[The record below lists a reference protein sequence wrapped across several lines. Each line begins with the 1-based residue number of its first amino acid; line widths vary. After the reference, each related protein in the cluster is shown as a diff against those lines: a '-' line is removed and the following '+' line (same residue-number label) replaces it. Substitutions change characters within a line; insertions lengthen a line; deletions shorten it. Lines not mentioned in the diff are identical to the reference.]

1 AANSLAALATAVRLG
16 VPVSAAVDAI
26 GRFQGVGRRFEVRG
40 QVRGV
45 TLVDDYAHNPAKVR
59 ATLQAARDRF
69 HPGRVLACFVPHT
82 YSRTRSLM
90 DAYADAFAGCA
101 LLVIGPIEPARE
113 RHLAHTVSSQDLAR
127 VIRGVD
133 DVVTVDSARSAA
145 YKLASAARPGDVIV
159 YMSVR
164 GFNDVI
170 ANTAKKGRTGLEFG
184 AGVPGMVG
192 GSVVG
197 NAGAFGR
204 EVKDGLI
211 STDVI
216 DPQGRVHTLSA
227 AECRFAYRD
236 SILKSR
242 KAGWVVLSATFETGE
257 DDPSRIR
264 DRIKEVQ
271 RHRRQT
277 QPIEKRS
284 LGSTFK
290 NPPGDAAG
298 RLIDA
303 CGLKGRRLG
312 DAQISEKHANF
323 IVNLGGAT
331 ADDVLALMAEMR
343 NRVFERF

>member
-1 AANSLAALATAVRLG
+1 MPGVREHEPLSPHSWYGIGGRARYFLSLDDDGSLPEMLARLTSEHA
-16 VPVSAAVDAI
+16 P
-26 GRFQGVGRRFEVRG
+26 
-40 QVRGV
+40 
-45 TLVDDYAHNPAKVR
+45 Y
-59 ATLQAARDRF
+59 
-69 HPGRVLACFVPHT
+69 
-82 YSRTRSLM
+82 
-90 DAYADAFAGCA
+90 
-101 LLVIGPIEPARE
+101 LVIGAATNTLFAAEELPGLTIK
-113 RHLAHTVSSQDLAR
+113 LATTRLLTEGSRLTVSAGYLMP
-127 VIRGVD
+127 
-133 DVVTVDSARSAA
+133 
-145 YKLASAARPGDVIV
+145 KLAADTAR
-159 YMSVR
+159 
-164 GFNDVI
+164 
-170 ANTAKKGRTGLEFG
+170 AGRTGLEFG
-184 AGVPGMVG
+184 AGVPGTVG

-211 STDVI
+211 SAELI
-216 DPQGRVHTLSA
+216 DPQGRLQTMSA

-236 SILKSR
+236 SIFKSE
-242 KAGWVVLSATFETGE
+242 KPGWVVRAATFETGE

-303 CGLKGRRLG
+303 CELKGHRIG
-312 DAQISEKHANF
+312 GAQISEKHANF
-323 IVNLGGAT
+323 IVNLGGAS

-343 NRVFERF
+343 NRVFERFGIELEPEVRVIGRTPGR